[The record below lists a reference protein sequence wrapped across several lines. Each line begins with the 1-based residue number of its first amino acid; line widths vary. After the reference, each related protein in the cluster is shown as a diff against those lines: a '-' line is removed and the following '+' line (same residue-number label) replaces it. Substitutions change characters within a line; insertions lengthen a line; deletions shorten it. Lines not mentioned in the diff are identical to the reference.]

1 MAKFSEL
8 TDKAENLIETGEIAK
23 REMQQCASRVA
34 VASSQLLAAQKQLEK
49 AREKDEDGK
58 PKGDVNSAQSA
69 VAFAQGTL
77 AASKRALQSAQ
88 NNVTS
93 INAQKQAHIRKIEAH
108 NMVEKNNLLQIKKL
122 QGFAFSGNNEALYKG
137 IVERMNSADRA
148 KVSLKKSLGIEDE
161 IQEEQLEE
169 KFTGSSYENKFDFR
183 YGANN
188 KLHNSSFSNAGVGSR
203 YAAITS
209 VNLEGQSRDRSEYPQ
224 KVKLVSASGTVVD
237 KKEIINKW
245 NEAVSSGDVNCM
257 NKYRTLYEL
266 NSFFEELDLTDG
278 AENIIQEGG
287 LYKDLKTHL
296 GYERHHIPSCAV
308 QEKNKNFLPAIA
320 MTKEDH
326 ALTDSYRWKQNNKTT
341 SLWGEEFKE
350 YKIEASNKIS
360 DNEYIE
366 LVKAEIFNVV
376 ESTGHKYDGGI
387 KAYFQSLYTMIE
399 KDGVPQA
406 HLFHKEK
413 DAVTL
418 VNDNSPMGKLTQYMN
433 KNNYGINDYDIYSKD
448 PEWKALH
455 AAAFKDDYNDNY
467 ALDRTRLQNTH
478 NGRIFSYSDKISCVM
493 NEISAANNDINSLRA
508 AEILNS
514 IERFTGEEY
523 ELIRSAYLTRSDNSM
538 KRHLD
543 NIDYYIDNA
552 SKWDGKTYRGINV
565 DRDTRD
571 AILNDKII
579 DMKGPSSWSTSEH
592 TARSYARKGSES
604 EMMVFVL
611 PKNISGASITN
622 LATYGMMEY
631 EVIEPSHIRYEI
643 DKAVKADGYTYVY
656 VHEK

>member
-122 QGFAFSGNNEALYKG
+122 QGFAFSGNNEALYKD

-148 KVSLKKSLGIEDE
+148 KVYLKKSLGIEDE

-169 KFTGSSYENKFDFR
+169 KFTVSSYENKFDFR

-188 KLHNSSFSNAGVGSR
+188 KLHNSSFNNAGVGSR

-296 GYERHHIPSCAV
+296 GYERHHIPSCAI
-308 QEKNKNFLPAIA
+308 QEKNKNYLPAIA

-326 ALTDSYRWKQNNKTT
+326 ALTDSYRWKQNKKTT

-350 YKIEASNKIS
+350 YKIEASNKVS

-406 HLFHKEK
+406 HFFHKEK
-413 DAVTL
+413 DAV
-418 VNDNSPMGKLTQYMN
+418 
-433 KNNYGINDYDIYSKD
+433 
-448 PEWKALH
+448 
-455 AAAFKDDYNDNY
+455 
-467 ALDRTRLQNTH
+467 
-478 NGRIFSYSDKISCVM
+478 
-493 NEISAANNDINSLRA
+493 
-508 AEILNS
+508 
-514 IERFTGEEY
+514 EY
-523 ELIRSAYLTRSDNSM
+523 CHSFYL
-538 KRHLD
+538 
-543 NIDYYIDNA
+543 
-552 SKWDGKTYRGINV
+552 
-565 DRDTRD
+565 
-571 AILNDKII
+571 
-579 DMKGPSSWSTSEH
+579 
-592 TARSYARKGSES
+592 
-604 EMMVFVL
+604 
-611 PKNISGASITN
+611 
-622 LATYGMMEY
+622 
-631 EVIEPSHIRYEI
+631 
-643 DKAVKADGYTYVY
+643 
-656 VHEK
+656 